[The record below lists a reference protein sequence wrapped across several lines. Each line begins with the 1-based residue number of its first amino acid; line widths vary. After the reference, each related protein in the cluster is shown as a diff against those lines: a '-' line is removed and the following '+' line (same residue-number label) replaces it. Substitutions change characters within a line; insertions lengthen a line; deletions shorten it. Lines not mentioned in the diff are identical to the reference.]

1 MSESPGRAGLGL
13 EGKVA
18 FVTGSTRGIGLETAR
33 TLARHGATVVLNG
46 HASQETVDQSA
57 ADIAREFGTPCFGLL
72 ADAADPSAVKSCYA
86 QIFTR
91 FKRLDVLVNN
101 AGVMHE
107 GLLGMIRDTAVRQ
120 TLEVNVMGPILHLQE
135 ASRLMARNKSG
146 SIVNVTSIMG
156 RFGAEGLTVY
166 SSSKAALIGLT
177 LAAAKELAPKNI
189 RVNAVAPGFIDTDMT
204 RSMPPQA
211 YLQRLASI
219 KMNRPGTPSEVADA
233 IAFLASDLSRYVTG
247 QVLGVDGGMVI

>member
-1 MSESPGRAGLGL
+1 MSAGGLGL

-18 FVTGSTRGIGLETAR
+18 FVTGSTRGIGWETAR

-46 HASQETVDQSA
+46 HASQEIVDQRA
-57 ADIAREFGTPCFGLL
+57 AEVAGEFGTSCFGLL
-72 ADAADPSAVKSCYA
+72 ADAGDASAVKSCYA

-91 FKRLDVLVNN
+91 FKRLDILVNN
-101 AGVMHE
+101 AGVMQE
-107 GLLGMIRDTAVRQ
+107 GLLGMIPEKAMRE

-135 ASRLMARNKSG
+135 ASRLMARNKNG

-166 SSSKAALIGLT
+166 SASKAALIGLT
-177 LAAAKELAPKNI
+177 LSSAKELAPKNI

-204 RSMPPQA
+204 RNMPEKA
-211 YLQRLASI
+211 HAQRLAGI
-219 KMNRPGTPSEVADA
+219 KMNRIGTPGEVADA
-233 IAFLASDLSRYVTG
+233 IAFLASDLARYVTG
-247 QVLGVDGGMVI
+247 QILGVDGGMLV